1 VYRNS
6 LPKPA
11 GIQRLRIGA
20 NVVLQTIIVAA
31 IVLMINYVGFNR
43 YQRWDLSRFNKYALS
58 ELTKKLLRSL
68 KKEVKIYVFFSP
80 ASQSAGSE
88 LYSDVQN
95 LLKEYEFA
103 GKRKIQVETLDPY
116 RNLTRTRE
124 LQVKYNF
131 GAEENLVIIDYQDRK
146 KILRVADMAEYDP
159 PGMFNEAPQIRSFR
173 GEQVI
178 TSALIELT
186 ENKES
191 KIGFIVGHGEPG
203 LESGSTLTRFK
214 ESVEH
219 QNIKLEPLILTNL
232 EKVPAD
238 YAAVIL
244 AGPKY
249 DVGDRDLTLLRNY
262 WNEQG
267 RILILLDPKAK
278 TPKLDEFLTEF
289 GIRPDQDIIVTQFK
303 TGIEEQSV
311 TLDVYA
317 QFLPETGFL
326 RSLSQATGFFPGG
339 TRSLSIDAS
348 KTAQE
353 GLTVMKVLTPA
364 VRDYWGDKDDILN
377 SQNTPTYAQGV
388 DLPPPL
394 YFGVALEKGSI
405 KDARVQVRSLSRS
418 IILGNADFL
427 RNESLSESPPD
438 NDFILMSINWLADR
452 EQLVAIAPK
461 APRAFTLNLSDRQMN
476 QIVLLIVVGIPML
489 IALLGASVAALRR
502 H

>member
-1 VYRNS
+1 MANTP
-6 LPKPA
+6 PKPA
-11 GIQRLRIGA
+11 GIRRLRIGA
-20 NVVLQTIIVAA
+20 NVVLQTLIVAV
-31 IVLMINYVGFNR
+31 IVLMINYIGFNR

-58 ELTKKLLRSL
+58 ELTKKLLKSL
-68 KKEVKIYVFFSP
+68 KKDVKIYVFFSP
-80 ASQSAGSE
+80 TSQNAGSE
-88 LYSDVQN
+88 LDNDLQN

-103 GKRKIQVETLDPY
+103 SKRKIQVETLDPY

-124 LQVKYNF
+124 LQAKYNF
-131 GAEENLVIIDYQDRK
+131 GAEESLIIIDYQDRK

-159 PGMFNEAPQIRSFR
+159 PGMFSEAPQIRSFR

-186 ENKES
+186 ESKVT

-203 LESGSTLTRFK
+203 FESGSPLTRFK
-214 ESVEH
+214 EAVEH
-219 QNIKLEPLILTNL
+219 QNIKLEPLLLTNL
-232 EKVPAD
+232 EKIPPD

-249 DVGDRDLTLLRNY
+249 DLSDRDLSLLRNF

-267 RILILLDPKAK
+267 RILILLDPKTK
-278 TPKLDEFLTEF
+278 TPKLDQFLGEL
-289 GIRPDQDIIVTQFK
+289 GVRPDQDIIVTQFK

-339 TRSLSIDAS
+339 TRSLSIEAS

-353 GLTVMKVLTPA
+353 GQTVMKALTPA
-364 VRDYWGDKDDILN
+364 VRDYWGDKEDVIN

-405 KDARVQVRSLSRS
+405 KDARVQVRSSSRG

-438 NDFILMSINWLADR
+438 IDFILMSINWLADR

-461 APRAFTLNLSDRQMN
+461 APRAFTLNLSDAQMY
-476 QIVLLIVVGIPML
+476 QIVLLTVVGIPML
-489 IALLGASVAALRR
+489 VALIGMGVWALRR

>member
-1 VYRNS
+1 MANPN
-6 LPKPA
+6 PKPA

-20 NVVLQTIIVAA
+20 NVILQTVIVGV
-31 IVLMINYVGFNR
+31 IVLMINYIGFNR
-43 YQRWDLSRFNKYALS
+43 YQRWDLSRFNKYSLS
-58 ELTKKLLRSL
+58 ELTKKLVKSL

-80 ASQSAGSE
+80 TSQSAGSG
-88 LYSDVQN
+88 LYNDLRN

-103 GKRKIQVETLDPY
+103 GKRKMQIEFLDPY

-124 LQVKYNF
+124 LQLKYNF
-131 GAEENLVIIDYQDRK
+131 GANENLVVIDYQDRK
-146 KILRVADMAEYDP
+146 KLLRVADMAEYDA
-159 PGMFNEAPQIRSFR
+159 PGMFNEAPQIRAFR

-186 ENKES
+186 GNKEP
-191 KIGFIVGHGEPG
+191 KIGFIVGHGEPELAG
-203 LESGSTLTRFK
+203 GSPLTRFK

-249 DVGDRDLTLLRNY
+249 DLGDRDLTLLRNY

-267 RILILLDPKAK
+267 RLLILLDPKSK
-278 TPKLDEFLTEF
+278 TPKLDQFLIEF
-289 GIRPDQDIIVTQFK
+289 GVRPDRDIIVTQFK

-339 TRSLSIDAS
+339 TQSLSIDAS

-353 GLTVMKVLTPA
+353 GMTVMKVLTPA
-364 VRDYWGDKDDILN
+364 VHDYWGDKEDILS

-427 RNESLSESPPD
+427 WNESLSESPPD
-438 NDFILMSINWLADR
+438 IDFILMSINWLADR
-452 EQLVAIAPK
+452 EELAAIAPK
-461 APRAFTLNLSDRQMN
+461 SPRAFTLNLSDVQMS
-476 QIVLLIVVGIPML
+476 QIVLLTVVGIPMV
-489 IALLGASVAALRR
+489 IALLGAGVWALRR

>member
-1 VYRNS
+1 MANS

-11 GIQRLRIGA
+11 GIQRLRIGV
-20 NVVLQTIIVAA
+20 NVVLQTLIVAL
-31 IVLMINYVGFNR
+31 IVLMINYIGFNR

-58 ELTKKLLRSL
+58 ELTKNVLKSL
-68 KKEVKIYVFFSP
+68 KKELKIYVFFSP
-80 ASQSAGSE
+80 ASQSAGAE
-88 LYSDVQN
+88 LYNDLQN

-103 GKRKIQVETLDPY
+103 GKRKIQVEMLDPY

-131 GAEENLVIIDYQDRK
+131 GAQENLVIMDYQGRK
-146 KILRVADMAEYDP
+146 KILRVADMAEYDS
-159 PGMFNEAPQIRSFR
+159 PGMFSEAPQISSFR

-186 ENKES
+186 ENREP
-191 KIGFIVGHGEPG
+191 KIGYVVGHGEPG
-203 LESGSTLTRFK
+203 LDSGSPLARFK
-214 ESVEH
+214 EAVEH
-219 QNIKLEPLILTNL
+219 QNIKIAPLMLTNL
-232 EKVPAD
+232 EKIPAD
-238 YAAVIL
+238 YAAIIL
-244 AGPKY
+244 VGPKY
-249 DVGDRDLTLLRNY
+249 DLGDRELSLLRNY

-267 RILILLDPKAK
+267 RILILLDPKAT
-278 TPKLDEFLTEF
+278 TPRLDQFLAEF
-289 GIRPDQDIIVTQFK
+289 GVRPDQDIIVTQFK
-303 TGIEEQSV
+303 TGIEERSV
-311 TLDVYA
+311 TLDLYA

-348 KTAQE
+348 RTAQE
-353 GLTVMKVLTPA
+353 GLTVLKALTPA
-364 VRDYWGDKDDILN
+364 VRDYWGAKEDILN

-405 KDARVQVRSLSRS
+405 KDARVQVRSSSRS

-438 NDFILMSINWLADR
+438 TDFILMSINWLADR

-461 APRAFTLNLSDRQMN
+461 APRAFTLNLSDTQMN
-476 QIVLLIVVGIPML
+476 QIVLLTVVGIPML
-489 IALLGASVAALRR
+489 IALLGAGVWALRR

>member
-1 VYRNS
+1 MANPP
-6 LPKPA
+6 PKPA

-20 NVVLQTIIVAA
+20 NVVLQTVIVGV
-31 IVLMINYVGFNR
+31 IVLMINYIGFNR

-58 ELTKKLLRSL
+58 ELTKKLLKSL

-80 ASQSAGSE
+80 TAQSAGSE
-88 LYSDVQN
+88 LYSNLQN

-103 GKRKIQVETLDPY
+103 GKRKIQVEFLDPY
-116 RNLTRTRE
+116 RNLTRARE

-131 GAEENLVIIDYQDRK
+131 SAAENLVIIDYQDRK
-146 KILRVADMAEYDP
+146 KLLRVADMADYDA
-159 PGMFNEAPQIRSFR
+159 PGMFSEAPQIRAFR

-186 ENKES
+186 ENKAP

-203 LESGSTLTRFK
+203 LESDSPLTRFK

-232 EKVPAD
+232 ERVPAD

-249 DVGDRDLTLLRNY
+249 DLGDRDLSLLRNY

-267 RILILLDPKAK
+267 RLLILLDPKTK
-278 TPKLDEFLTEF
+278 TPKLDQFLSEF
-289 GIRPDQDIIVTQFK
+289 GVRPDQDIIVTQFK

-418 IILGNADFL
+418 LILGNADFL

-438 NDFILMSINWLADR
+438 IDFILMSIEWLADR
-452 EQLVAIAPK
+452 EQLVGIAPK
-461 APRAFTLNLSDRQMN
+461 APRAFTLNLSDAQMN
-476 QIVLLIVVGIPML
+476 QIVLLTVVGIPML
-489 IALLGASVAALRR
+489 IAFLGAGVWALRR

>member
-1 VYRNS
+1 MANPLS
-6 LPKPA
+6 KPA
-11 GIQRLRIGA
+11 GIRRLRIGA
-20 NVVLQTIIVAA
+20 NVFLQTVIVGA
-31 IVLMINYVGFNR
+31 IVLMINYIGFNR

-58 ELTKKLLRSL
+58 ELTKKVLKSL
-68 KKEVKIYVFFSP
+68 KKDVKIYVFFSP
-80 ASQSAGSE
+80 TSQSAGAE
-88 LYSDVQN
+88 LYSDLQN
-95 LLKEYEFA
+95 LLREYEYA
-103 GKRKIQVETLDPY
+103 GKRKIQVESLDPY

-159 PGMFNEAPQIRSFR
+159 PGMFNETPLLRSFR

-186 ENKES
+186 ENKHPR
-191 KIGFIVGHGEPG
+191 IGFVVGHGEPG
-203 LESGSTLTRFK
+203 FESGSPLTRFK
-214 ESVEH
+214 ESLEH

-232 EKVPAD
+232 EKIPAD
-238 YAAVIL
+238 YAAIIL

-249 DVGDRDLTLLRNY
+249 DLSERDLSLLRNY

-278 TPKLDEFLTEF
+278 TPKLDQFLSEF
-289 GIRPDQDIIVTQFK
+289 GVRPDQDLIVTQFK

-311 TLDVYA
+311 TLDVYG

-326 RSLSQATGFFPGG
+326 RSLSQTTGFFPGG
-339 TRSLSIDAS
+339 TRSLSIDES
-348 KTAQE
+348 KAAQE
-353 GLTVMKVLTPA
+353 GLTVMKALTPA
-364 VRDYWGDKDDILN
+364 VRDYWGDKEDILN
-377 SQNTPTYAQGV
+377 SPKTPTYAQGV

-405 KDARVQVRSLSRS
+405 KDARVQVRSSSRS
-418 IILGNADFL
+418 VVLGNADFL
-427 RNESLSESPPD
+427 RNESLGESPPD
-438 NDFILMSINWLADR
+438 IDFILMSINWLADR

-461 APRAFTLNLSDRQMN
+461 APRTFSLNLSDAQMN
-476 QIVLLIVVGIPML
+476 QIVLLTVVGIPML
-489 IALLGASVAALRR
+489 VALLGTGVWALRR

>member
-1 VYRNS
+1 MANPN
-6 LPKPA
+6 PKPA

-20 NVVLQTIIVAA
+20 NVILQTVIVGV
-31 IVLMINYVGFNR
+31 IVLMINYIGFNR
-43 YQRWDLSRFNKYALS
+43 YQRWDLSRFNKYSLS
-58 ELTKKLLRSL
+58 ELTKKLVKSL

-80 ASQSAGSE
+80 TSQNAGSG
-88 LYSDVQN
+88 LYNDLRN

-103 GKRKIQVETLDPY
+103 GKRKIQIEFLDPY

-124 LQVKYNF
+124 LQLKYNF
-131 GAEENLVIIDYQDRK
+131 GANENLVVIDYQDRK
-146 KILRVADMAEYDP
+146 KLLRVADMAEYDA
-159 PGMFNEAPQIRSFR
+159 PGMFNEAPQIRAFQ

-186 ENKES
+186 GNKEP
-191 KIGFIVGHGEPG
+191 KIGFIVGHGEPELAG
-203 LESGSTLTRFK
+203 GSPLTRFK

-249 DVGDRDLTLLRNY
+249 DLGDRDLTLLRNY

-267 RILILLDPKAK
+267 RILILLDPKTK
-278 TPKLDEFLTEF
+278 TPKLDQFLSEF
-289 GIRPDQDIIVTQFK
+289 GVRPDQDIIVTQFK

-339 TRSLSIDAS
+339 TQSLSIDAS

-353 GLTVMKVLTPA
+353 GMTVMKVLTPA
-364 VRDYWGDKDDILN
+364 VHDYWGDKEDILS

-427 RNESLSESPPD
+427 WNESLSESPPD
-438 NDFILMSINWLADR
+438 IDFILMSINWLADR
-452 EQLVAIAPK
+452 EELAAIAPK
-461 APRAFTLNLSDRQMN
+461 SPRAFTLNLSDVQMS
-476 QIVLLIVVGIPML
+476 QIVLLTVVGIPMVV
-489 IALLGASVAALRR
+489 ALLGAGVWALRR

>member
-1 VYRNS
+1 
-6 LPKPA
+6 
-11 GIQRLRIGA
+11 
-20 NVVLQTIIVAA
+20 
-31 IVLMINYVGFNR
+31 
-43 YQRWDLSRFNKYALS
+43 
-58 ELTKKLLRSL
+58 
-68 KKEVKIYVFFSP
+68 
-80 ASQSAGSE
+80 
-88 LYSDVQN
+88 
-95 LLKEYEFA
+95 
-103 GKRKIQVETLDPY
+103 
-116 RNLTRTRE
+116 
-124 LQVKYNF
+124 
-131 GAEENLVIIDYQDRK
+131 
-146 KILRVADMAEYDP
+146 
-159 PGMFNEAPQIRSFR
+159 
-173 GEQVI
+173 
-178 TSALIELT
+178 
-186 ENKES
+186 
-191 KIGFIVGHGEPG
+191 
-203 LESGSTLTRFK
+203 LTRFK

-249 DVGDRDLTLLRNY
+249 DLGDRDLTLLRNY

>member
-1 VYRNS
+1 MANPN
-6 LPKPA
+6 PKPA

-20 NVVLQTIIVAA
+20 NVILQTVIVGA
-31 IVLMINYVGFNR
+31 IVLMINYIGFNR
-43 YQRWDLSRFNKYALS
+43 YQRWDLSRFNKYSLS
-58 ELTKKLLRSL
+58 ELTKKLVKSL

-80 ASQSAGSE
+80 TSQSAGSG
-88 LYSDVQN
+88 LYNDLRN

-103 GKRKIQVETLDPY
+103 GKRKMQIEFLDPY

-124 LQVKYNF
+124 LQLKYNV
-131 GAEENLVIIDYQDRK
+131 GANENLVVIDYQDRK
-146 KILRVADMAEYDP
+146 KLLRVADMAEYDA
-159 PGMFNEAPQIRSFR
+159 PGMFNEAPQIRAFR

-178 TSALIELT
+178 TSALIQLT
-186 ENKES
+186 GNKEP
-191 KIGFIVGHGEPG
+191 KIGFIVGHGEPELAG
-203 LESGSTLTRFK
+203 GSPLTRFK

-249 DVGDRDLTLLRNY
+249 DLGDRDLTLLRNY

-267 RILILLDPKAK
+267 RLLILLDPKSK
-278 TPKLDEFLTEF
+278 TPKLDQFLIEF
-289 GIRPDQDIIVTQFK
+289 GVRPDRDIIVTQFK

-339 TRSLSIDAS
+339 TQSLSIDAS

-353 GLTVMKVLTPA
+353 GMTVMKVLTPA
-364 VRDYWGDKDDILN
+364 VHDYWGDKEDILS

-405 KDARVQVRSLSRS
+405 KDARVQVRSLSRG

-427 RNESLSESPPD
+427 WNESLSESPPD
-438 NDFILMSINWLADR
+438 IDFILMSINWLADR
-452 EQLVAIAPK
+452 EELAAIAPK
-461 APRAFTLNLSDRQMN
+461 SPRAFTLNLSDVQMN
-476 QIVLLIVVGIPML
+476 QIVLLTVVGIPMV
-489 IALLGASVAALRR
+489 IALLGAGVWALRR

>member
-1 VYRNS
+1 MANP

-11 GIQRLRIGA
+11 GIRRWRIGT
-20 NVVLQTIIVAA
+20 NVVLQTIIVVA
-31 IVLMINYVGFNR
+31 IVLMINYIGFNR
-43 YQRWDLSRFNKYALS
+43 YQRWDLSRYNKYALS
-58 ELTKKLLRSL
+58 ELTKKLLKSL
-68 KKEVKIYVFFSP
+68 KKEAKIYVFFSP
-80 ASQSAGSE
+80 TSQNAGSD
-88 LYSDVQN
+88 LYSDLQN
-95 LLKEYEFA
+95 LLREYEYA

-131 GAEENLVIIDYQDRK
+131 GAEESLVIIDYQDRK

-159 PGMFNEAPQIRSFR
+159 PGMFSDTPRIRSFR

-186 ENKES
+186 ENTVP
-191 KIGFIVGHGEPG
+191 KIGVITGHGEPG
-203 LESGSTLTRFK
+203 LESGSPLTRFK
-214 ESVEH
+214 EAVEH

-232 EKVPAD
+232 NKIPAE
-238 YAAVIL
+238 YTAVVL

-249 DVGDRDLTLLRNY
+249 DLTDRDLSLLRNY

-267 RILILLDPKAK
+267 RIWILLDAKTK
-278 TPKLDEFLTEF
+278 TPKLDQFLGEF
-289 GIRPDQDIIVTQFK
+289 GVRPDQDTIVTRFK

-339 TRSLSIDAS
+339 TRSLSLDAS

-353 GLTVMKVLTPA
+353 GLSVTKALAPA
-364 VRDYWGDKDDILN
+364 VRDYWGDKEDVLN
-377 SQNTPTYAQGV
+377 SQHMPTYAQGV

-405 KDARVQVRSLSRS
+405 KDARVQVRSSSRGL
-418 IILGNADFL
+418 ILGNADFL
-427 RNESLSESPPD
+427 RNESLGESPPD
-438 NDFILMSINWLADR
+438 VDFILMSINWLADR

-461 APRAFTLNLSDRQMN
+461 APKAFTLNLSDAQMS
-476 QIVLLIVVGIPML
+476 QIVLLTVVAIPML
-489 IALLGASVAALRR
+489 IALLGAGVWTLRR
-502 H
+502 Q

>member
-1 VYRNS
+1 MANP
-6 LPKPA
+6 LPRPA
-11 GIQRLRIGA
+11 GIRRLRIGA
-20 NVVLQTIIVAA
+20 NVVLQTTIVVA
-31 IVLMINYVGFNR
+31 IVLMINYIGFNR
-43 YQRWDLSRFNKYALS
+43 YQRWDLSRFNKYSLS
-58 ELTKKLLRSL
+58 ELTKKLLKSL
-68 KKEVKIYVFFSP
+68 KKDVKIYVFFSP
-80 ASQSAGSE
+80 TSRNAGSE
-88 LYSDVQN
+88 LYNDLQN

-103 GKRKIQVETLDPY
+103 AKRKVQVETLDPY

-124 LQVKYNF
+124 LQAKYNF

-146 KILRVADMAEYDP
+146 KILRVAEMAEYDP
-159 PGMFNEAPQIRSFR
+159 PGMFNEAPQIKAFR

-186 ENKES
+186 ENRIP

-203 LESGSTLTRFK
+203 LDSGSPLTRFK
-214 ESVEH
+214 ESLEH
-219 QNIKLEPLILTNL
+219 QNIKLEPLILANL
-232 EKVPAD
+232 EKIPAD
-238 YAAVIL
+238 FSAVIL

-249 DVGDRDLTLLRNY
+249 DLGDRDLSLLRNY

-278 TPKLDEFLTEF
+278 TAKLDQFLVEL
-289 GIRPDQDIIVTQFK
+289 GVRPDQDIIVTQFK

-311 TLDVYA
+311 TLDVYG

-326 RSLSQATGFFPGG
+326 RSLSQVTGFFPGG

-348 KTAQE
+348 KTARE
-353 GLTVMKVLTPA
+353 GLTVMKALTPA
-364 VRDYWGDKDDILN
+364 VHDYWGDKEDVLN
-377 SQNTPTYAQGV
+377 SQNTPTYAQGI

-405 KDARVQVRSLSRS
+405 KDARVQVRSSSRG

-438 NDFILMSINWLADR
+438 SDFILMSINWLADR

-461 APRAFTLNLSDRQMN
+461 APRAFTLNLSDAQMS
-476 QIVLLIVVGIPML
+476 QIVLLTVVGIPML
-489 IALLGASVAALRR
+489 IALLGTGVWALRR